1 MRLAL
6 YNGGLAR
13 LYSQYSVSPV
23 CYMQTGY
30 LLEMTDI
37 TGYKHSIVGKSNAGN
52 ENVGTPDFPQLFYF
66 LQFFKAKP

>member
-1 MRLAL
+1 
-6 YNGGLAR
+6 
-13 LYSQYSVSPV
+13 
-23 CYMQTGY
+23 MQTGY